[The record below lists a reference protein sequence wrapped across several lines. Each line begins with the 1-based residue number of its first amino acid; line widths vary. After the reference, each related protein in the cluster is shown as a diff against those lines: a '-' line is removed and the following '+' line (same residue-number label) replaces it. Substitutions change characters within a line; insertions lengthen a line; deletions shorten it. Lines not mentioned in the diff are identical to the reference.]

1 MLKTSLAI
9 AAALTIGAAPLAAQV
24 AEDPAPTESEATAP
38 AATTPDGDAADAAA
52 STEAEDT
59 RTFSPVNFNVNED
72 LENILL
78 LDLSN
83 GQRVAIRLKP
93 DWAPHPLR
101 EILRRHGSELPG
113 GLRHGISLYGTGLWF
128 LLASLPE
135 PDHDH
140 PRREGHSTRHFC
152 LLTVCP

>member
-38 AATTPDGDAADAAA
+38 AATTPDGDAVDAAA

-83 GQRVAIRLKP
+83 GQRVA
-93 DWAPHPLR
+93 HP
-101 EILRRHGSELPG
+101 PQ
-113 GLRHGISLYGTGLWF
+113 
-128 LLASLPE
+128 A
-135 PDHDH
+135 
-140 PRREGHSTRHFC
+140 
-152 LLTVCP
+152 